1 MGYFGIPLPNFKTL
15 ISYAMHD
22 FHFFGGGWMMFFWWF
37 LIIALVV
44 IVVRALISSN
54 KQNTST
60 ETPMEILKRRYAN
73 GEIDKEEFEERKK
86 DLLS

>member
-1 MGYFGIPLPNFKTL
+1 
-15 ISYAMHD
+15 MHD
-22 FHFFGGGWMMFFWWF
+22 FNFFGGGWMMFFWWL

-44 IVVRALISSN
+44 IIVRAFINLN
-54 KQNTST
+54 NANATS
-60 ETPMEILKRRYAN
+60 ETPMDILKRRYAN